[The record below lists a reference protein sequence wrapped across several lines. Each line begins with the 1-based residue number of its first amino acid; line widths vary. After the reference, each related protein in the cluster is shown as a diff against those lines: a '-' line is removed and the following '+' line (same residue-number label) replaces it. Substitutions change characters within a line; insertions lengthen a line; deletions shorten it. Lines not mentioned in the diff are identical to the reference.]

1 MQHQAVDST
10 FDRRR
15 RRAASSGGG
24 DSKPAGTAIVDALPP
39 YVLKAANPRHVLIIE
54 DNLDSVHTLTLL
66 LRDMGHLVD
75 YAINGYVGLD
85 IARRMQPDF
94 IFLDI
99 GLPGMN
105 GFEVCKRV
113 KADPALAN
121 TKVVIITGYTDDLH
135 RERSRLAGC
144 DMHLVKPVPIRVIQA
159 LLE

>member
-1 MQHQAVDST
+1 MQHQVIDAS
-10 FDRRR
+10 FERGR
-15 RRAASSGGG
+15 RRAASNGNH
-24 DSKPAGTAIVDALPP
+24 SKPGSTAIVDALPLH
-39 YVLKAANPRHVLIIE
+39 VSKAANPRHILIIE
-54 DNLDSVHTLTLL
+54 DNLDSVHTLTLV

-85 IARRMQPDF
+85 IARRMQPEF
-94 IFLDI
+94 ILLDI

-121 TKVVIITGYTDDLH
+121 TKVVIVTGYTDDLH

-144 DMHLVKPVPIRVIQA
+144 DMHLVKPVPIRVIEA

>member
-1 MQHQAVDST
+1 MQHQLFDSK
-10 FDRRR
+10 FERRR
-15 RRAASSGGG
+15 RRAASNG
-24 DSKPAGTAIVDALPP
+24 DHPKPGSIAIVDALPSH
-39 YVLKAANPRHVLIIE
+39 VLKAANPRHVLIIE

-85 IARRMQPDF
+85 IARRMQPEF

-144 DMHLVKPVPIRVIQA
+144 DMHLVKPVPIRVIEQ